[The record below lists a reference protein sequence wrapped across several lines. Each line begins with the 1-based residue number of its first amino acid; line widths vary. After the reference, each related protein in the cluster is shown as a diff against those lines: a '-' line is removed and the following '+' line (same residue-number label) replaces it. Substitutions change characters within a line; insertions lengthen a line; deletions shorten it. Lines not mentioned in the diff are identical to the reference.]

1 MKEIEERMM
10 KENWIRLPGMVDVHV
25 HLRVP
30 GGQHKEDFRTGTAAA
45 LAGGVTQMLAMPNT
59 TPPLTDLETWQRYQ
73 SQAGFEELCPVYLY
87 CGATRET
94 LAQLPRLGR
103 AAKALK
109 IYLDPTYGQMK
120 VDNEEDLLRIAQAWP
135 RDKVLALHAEGDH
148 IRMGIRVAEKA
159 ERPVHFCHVSRKDEI
174 EWIAMAKR
182 DGLPVTCEVTP
193 HHLFLTEVDAQR
205 LGNLGDMRPR
215 LAAQRDVEGLWER
228 IDDTIDIIA
237 TDHAPHTLA
246 EKAAVQNPPPGV
258 PGLESALPLMLTAVS
273 QGRLS
278 MARLTALMHE
288 NPRRIFK
295 LPEQADTW
303 VEVDPQESYTFPDHP
318 LYSKCGWSPFNGR
331 QMTGRIK
338 RVVLNGREIVRDGII
353 Q

>member
-1 MKEIEERMM
+1 MKELEEKMVN
-10 KENWIRLPGMVDVHV
+10 ENWIKLPGMVDAHV

-30 GGQHKEDFRTGTAAA
+30 GGEHEEDFRTGTAAA
-45 LAGGVTQMLAMPNT
+45 MAGGITQVLAMPNT
-59 TPPLTDLETWQRYQ
+59 NPPLTDAETWQRYQ

-109 IYLDPTYGQMK
+109 VYLDPTYGQMK
-120 VDNEEDLLRIAQAWP
+120 VDTEEDLLRIAQAWP
-135 RDKVLALHAEGDH
+135 RDKVLALHAEGTH
-148 IRMGIRVAEKA
+148 IRMGIRVAEKV

-174 EWIAMAKR
+174 EWIATAKR

-193 HHLFLTEVDAQR
+193 HHLFLTEADAQR

-215 LAAQRDVEGLWER
+215 LAAQRDVEGLWDR
-228 IDDTIDIIA
+228 IGSTIDMIA

-246 EKAAVQNPPPGV
+246 EKGAGQNPPPGV

-278 MARLTALMHE
+278 MARLTALMHD
-288 NPRRIFK
+288 NPRRIFN

-318 LYSKCGWSPFNGR
+318 LYTKCGWSPFNGMR
-331 QMTGRIK
+331 MTGRIK
-338 RVVLNGREIVRDGII
+338 RVVLNGREVVRDGII